1 MEEVASCIKGI
12 DKSIGGITLDGLV
25 EKLSKYDDIKDEFIK
40 WSKQQS
46 YDFEKPVKSGDYT
59 AKEIAKTAPN
69 LNGIG
74 VYTFMVTLR
83 DKPEQAKQYIEE
95 GFTEL

>member
-1 MEEVASCIKGI
+1 MEEVASCIKSI

-25 EKLSKYDDIKDEFIK
+25 EKISKYDDIKDEFLR
-40 WSKQQS
+40 WCKQQS
-46 YDFEKPVKSGDYT
+46 YDFEQPIKSGDYT
-59 AKEIAKTAPN
+59 AKEIAELAPMFS
-69 LNGIG
+69 GIG

-95 GFTEL
+95 GFVEL